1 MDILIVAPDET
12 RAMDIALIVGIN
24 ESDEHNAHLWVWHQW
39 KYCLPVGVKPS
50 SQRNPR
56 TPMGV
61 AIDLGVHAV
70 ILDLGKKR
78 GHDLSARAIGFKD
91 TVMKVGE
98 VTTYE
103 NLYSSLFNTNEEKEP
118 VNNPETA

>member
-1 MDILIVAPDET
+1 
-12 RAMDIALIVGIN
+12 
-24 ESDEHNAHLWVWHQW
+24 
-39 KYCLPVGVKPS
+39 
-50 SQRNPR
+50 
-56 TPMGV
+56 MGV

-78 GHDLSARAIGFKD
+78 GHDLSARAIGFKFITIVKQLGVKLLVLNPADKD

>member
-78 GHDLSARAIGFKD
+78 GHDLSARAIGFKFI
-91 TVMKVGE
+91 TI